1 MNKWESLRTKTK
13 WKIVYGPKM
22 RFSPFSYSYVAEN
35 MKNAK
40 LQVASKKKSIADEAG
55 AVLQGKLKQLASS
68 Q

>member
-1 MNKWESLRTKTK
+1 
-13 WKIVYGPKM
+13 M